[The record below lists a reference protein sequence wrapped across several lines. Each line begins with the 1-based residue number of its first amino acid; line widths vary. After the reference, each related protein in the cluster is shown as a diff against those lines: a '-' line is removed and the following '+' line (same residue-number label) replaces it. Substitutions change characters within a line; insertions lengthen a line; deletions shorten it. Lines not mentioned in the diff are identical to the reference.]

1 MSNLNN
7 ITSKIIEDAKLKA
20 DEILEEARKEEKKL
34 IKKKISEA
42 NKVKEDMLIK
52 AEREAIVRSERIIS
66 SAELKSRNE
75 GLRAKGEIIEKVFK
89 MALDELK
96 NLEVDKYEKIF
107 KDFINNID
115 ICGDEEVIVPRNYKK
130 TIENILGEVNNSLKA
145 KGKKGELKLYQ
156 GEKEISSGFIVSKNG
171 IYSNITFESLL
182 SYKKDELE
190 QEIAKTLFN

>member
-34 IKKKISEA
+34 IEKKISEA

-145 KGKKGELKLYQ
+145 KGKKGQLKLYQ

>member
-34 IKKKISEA
+34 IEKKVSEA
-42 NKVKEDMLIK
+42 NKVKEDMIIK

-75 GLRAKGEIIEKVFK
+75 ILRAKGEIIEKVFK

-96 NLEVDKYEKIF
+96 NLHTNKYEKIF

-115 ICGDEEVIVPRNYKK
+115 ICGDEKVIVPRNYKK
-130 TIENILGEVNNSLKA
+130 TIENILDEVNNSLKV

-156 GEKEISSGFIVSKNG
+156 GEKEIPSGFIVLKNG
-171 IYSNITFESLL
+171 IYTNITFESLL

>member
-34 IKKKISEA
+34 IEKKISES

>member
-34 IKKKISEA
+34 IKKKILEA
-42 NKVKEDMLIK
+42 SKLKEDMLIK
-52 AEREAIVRSERIIS
+52 AEREAEVTRERIIS
-66 SAELKSRNE
+66 STELKSRNE
-75 GLRAKGEIIEKVFK
+75 ILRAKGEIIEKVFK

-96 NLEVDKYEKIF
+96 NLEADKYEKIF

-115 ICGDEEVIVPRNYKK
+115 ICGDEEVIVPKNYKK
-130 TIENILGEVNNSLKA
+130 TIENILGEVNKSLKT
-145 KGKKGELKLYQ
+145 KGKKAELKLYQ
-156 GEKEISSGFIVSKNG
+156 GDKEISSGFIVSKNG
-171 IYSNITFESLL
+171 IYTNITFESLI

-190 QEIAKTLFN
+190 QEIVKTLFN

>member
-34 IKKKISEA
+34 IEKKVSEA

-75 GLRAKGEIIEKVFK
+75 ILRAKGEIIEKVFK

-96 NLEVDKYEKIF
+96 NLHTNKYEKIF

-115 ICGDEEVIVPRNYKK
+115 ICGDEKVIVPRNYKK
-130 TIENILGEVNNSLKA
+130 TIENILDEVNNSLKV

-156 GEKEISSGFIVSKNG
+156 GEKEIPSGFIVLKNG
-171 IYSNITFESLL
+171 IYTNITFESLL

>member
-34 IKKKISEA
+34 IEKKISEA